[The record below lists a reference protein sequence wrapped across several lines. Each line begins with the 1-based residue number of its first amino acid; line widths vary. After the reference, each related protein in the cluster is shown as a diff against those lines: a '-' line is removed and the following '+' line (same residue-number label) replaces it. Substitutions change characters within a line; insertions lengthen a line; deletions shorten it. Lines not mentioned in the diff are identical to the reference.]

1 MTNVLK
7 LKTSELVYKTGE
19 AEKQVMKHLGDGTQ
33 GGQNDFLK

>member
-19 AEKQVMKHLGDGTQ
+19 AEKQVMKHLGDTVHKV
-33 GGQNDFLK
+33 DKTIF